1 MAILPKPV
9 IYFSSQ
15 VCMHGRSRA
24 ITDKLDRISLACV
37 LFILIRYAL
46 SSHSCDFLRSHS
58 RSYISI
64 AVMIISNYGFF
75 STDFTLEKCQ
85 HYYLLAPIFKGLS
98 SCYLPGLHWPCC
110 SFTNYGFTGYPRRQ
124 VCSVNLLWATN
135 CTNTSCRTFNIAKRG
150 RRLGFFLLSLYIVS
164 ISVGSC
170 THTQYPHLLVL
181 VRVVHQYL

>member
-1 MAILPKPV
+1 MSLFLSFVWELRYSNRRGILTLYLQLYPHAPRGMAILPKPV

-98 SCYLPGLHWPCC
+98 SCYLPGLH
-110 SFTNYGFTGYPRRQ
+110 
-124 VCSVNLLWATN
+124 
-135 CTNTSCRTFNIAKRG
+135 
-150 RRLGFFLLSLYIVS
+150 
-164 ISVGSC
+164 
-170 THTQYPHLLVL
+170 
-181 VRVVHQYL
+181 